1 MILRFSLFWDKR
13 LPFQRTPLGGG
24 KGARPAVARLP
35 WRPRDAE
42 GRAVL
47 RHVTG
52 HVSTKMAAPSWPFS
66 SGAPS
71 LLLAFLAAFLAGA
84 SPGALGSGGP
94 ERERASAWLCE
105 GECCAGP
112 ARKGSAVAAF
122 CSGRG
127 PGAALRGRCCLEG
140 QAAMIVGLDL
150 GNCSL
155 QRLCSSFQEAS
166 TAIVIDL
173 SDNPLEPLPTEA
185 FRGFSH
191 LETLV
196 LPLKLDCPGGKE
208 GWNNTS
214 VRGNS
219 RVCQGQRNPCDGSAG
234 LGHLP
239 LPALLWD
246 FGSCHCHPLRPALDH
261 PAEEGQGILVQTD
274 PSVSGT
280 GQGAVGQPLVC
291 HV

>member
-1 MILRFSLFWDKR
+1 
-13 LPFQRTPLGGG
+13 
-24 KGARPAVARLP
+24 
-35 WRPRDAE
+35 
-42 GRAVL
+42 
-47 RHVTG
+47 
-52 HVSTKMAAPSWPFS
+52 MAAPSWPFS
-66 SGAPS
+66 SGAPL

-94 ERERASAWLCE
+94 ERERASAWLCD

-196 LPLKLDCPGGKE
+196 LPLNVDCPGGSE
-208 GWNNTS
+208 GWNSTS

-261 PAEEGQGILVQTD
+261 PAEEGQGVLVQTD

>member
-1 MILRFSLFWDKR
+1 
-13 LPFQRTPLGGG
+13 
-24 KGARPAVARLP
+24 
-35 WRPRDAE
+35 
-42 GRAVL
+42 
-47 RHVTG
+47 
-52 HVSTKMAAPSWPFS
+52 MAAPSWPFS
-66 SGAPS
+66 SGAPL

-94 ERERASAWLCE
+94 ERERASAWLCD

-191 LETLV
+191 LETLLAV
-196 LPLKLDCPGGKE
+196 PRGLPLCPRWAWLAPVPMCE
-208 GWNNTS
+208 PIPWLQ
-214 VRGNS
+214 VLA
-219 RVCQGQRNPCDGSAG
+219 P
-234 LGHLP
+234 GHLP

-261 PAEEGQGILVQTD
+261 PAEEGQGVLVQTD